1 MSVWRLQFEVVN
13 DWLALN
19 LGVQLRGK
27 LGPIVVS
34 IEFSP
39 VVRIAPIKDI
49 KLHRRL
55 HLGTTFEL
63 NLTKEL

>member
-49 KLHRRL
+49 
-55 HLGTTFEL
+55 
-63 NLTKEL
+63 